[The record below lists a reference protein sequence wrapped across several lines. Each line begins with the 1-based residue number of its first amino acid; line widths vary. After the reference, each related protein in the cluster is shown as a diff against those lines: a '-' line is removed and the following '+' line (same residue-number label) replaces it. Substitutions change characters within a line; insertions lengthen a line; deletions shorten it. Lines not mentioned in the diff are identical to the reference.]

1 MTTIYYDFK
10 EKAVN
15 FVSIRKKLS
24 GMRMPWCLPD
34 LETALVQKIKEH
46 ERAGILAEEHRQH
59 AVSVVEYHTRTAA
72 ALRQQLRRLE
82 QVDAASN
89 Q

>member
-15 FVSIRKKLS
+15 SVTIRKKLN

-34 LETALVQKIKEH
+34 PETALVQKIKEH
-46 ERAGILAEEHRQH
+46 ERDLILAEQERQR
-59 AVSVVEYHTRTAA
+59 AIATVDYHTRTAA
-72 ALRQQLRRLE
+72 ALRAQLRNLQKIAQE
-82 QVDAASN
+82 
-89 Q
+89 